1 MDSSDANAHPN
12 QGATDSSA
20 CPPNGDRAGI
30 VESPQLVWETLAPL
44 LAQRPVVR
52 ESRNYRDYYGRWSR
66 PLTGR
71 LPGCPAAVPV
81 YTASGDTQVLVVD
94 LDVGTAGVNA
104 VRRDAAAM
112 TRYLRSAGA
121 VFISDQAT
129 TGGIHFYVPLTHQVP
144 FHEARVWALALKTRT
159 PTMDPKPNLNVTDGL
174 IRPPGSKHRLRGHQM
189 LRGMSLAAAHRVAMT
204 GNPPAVWDALKGAL
218 SAEMSAVDAYSPTT
232 DLDEAAYVPRRGGP
246 TEPDPRYQEIA
257 RTGLWEES
265 RYGTG
270 SEARQAVMTSAVWS
284 GLTLPQVMAR
294 MRNGTWP
301 GLAALYARHGSPAAR
316 AKAQLFDWTK
326 AVGLV
331 AKAQGRQGR
340 EKSVRKAPTSVHSSQ
355 PAPLIRKGARS
366 AASADRAQKGTPAEY
381 QFLREWWSAR
391 AYLEQTRY
399 TGRSALSVRM
409 VLRALGEAAMKNG
422 GRYIQFGTRSLEIAT
437 GLDHTVVAKHLRML
451 RDEPDPLISLI
462 ENDRGLLA
470 DLYELRIP
478 DEIQTRAAARAWR
491 PGKMHALR
499 PAFRE
504 LGLPAAYVFEA
515 LEMARGA
522 LRSFDIAEET
532 GIGRSTVYTALETLA
547 AFNLAVKIR
556 GRWQLVATTSLADL
570 AEALGCADTIR
581 RCVTRHR
588 AERQQYRQAL
598 RIVTVTEAH
607 QDGITPDGCD
617 WLAEPPPD
625 DDESVW
631 DMLGRVLGAYPAGG

>member
-1 MDSSDANAHPN
+1 M
-12 QGATDSSA
+12 
-20 CPPNGDRAGI
+20 
-30 VESPQLVWETLAPL
+30 WEALAPL

-52 ESRNYRDYYGRWSR
+52 ESRNFKDYYGRWSR

-81 YTASGDTQVLVVD
+81 YTASGDTRVLVVD

-104 VRRDAAAM
+104 VLRDAAAI
-112 TRYLRSAGA
+112 TRYFRSAGA
-121 VFISDQAT
+121 VFISDQAA
-129 TGGIHFYVPLTHQVP
+129 TGGIHFYVPLTCPVP
-144 FHEARVWALALKTRT
+144 FHEARVWALALKSRT

-189 LRGMSLAAAHRVAMT
+189 LRGMSLAAAHRIAVT
-204 GNPPAVWDALKGAL
+204 GNPPAVWDALKEAL
-218 SAEMSAVDAYSPTT
+218 SAEMSAVDAYSPTA
-232 DLDEAAYVPRRGGP
+232 DLDEAAFVPRRGGP

-257 RTGLWEES
+257 RTGLWEAS
-265 RYGTG
+265 RYNTG

-301 GLAALYARHGSPAAR
+301 GLASLYARHGSPAAR

-331 AKAQGRQGR
+331 AKAQVSRSR
-340 EKSVRKAPTSVHSSQ
+340 EKSVRKAPTSEHLSQ
-355 PAPLIRKGARS
+355 PAPSLGEDPSSVKAAERS
-366 AASADRAQKGTPAEY
+366 RKGTPAEY

-391 AYLEQTRY
+391 AYLEQARY
-399 TGRSALSVRM
+399 GGRSALSVRM

-478 DEIQTRAAARAWR
+478 DEIRTRAAARAWR

-515 LEMARGA
+515 LETARGRA

-532 GIGRSTVYTALETLA
+532 GIARSTVYTALETLA

-581 RCVTRHR
+581 RCVVRHR
-588 AERQQYRQAL
+588 AERQQYRRAL
-598 RIVTVTEAH
+598 QIVTVTEAH
-607 QDGITPDGCD
+607 QDGITPDGWD

-625 DDESVW
+625 EEDTAW
-631 DMLGRVLGAYPAGG
+631 DMLGRVLGAYPAAG